1 MFLICV
7 TIWKLLDYPKTHQK
21 IRISQKEKQNRP
33 KGQNHINLNEIL
45 HRKRNSDSVLTAYH
59 YLHNWGTW
67 FIISV
72 FSLCSSHVL
81 QQTCVTFPHHDISL
95 SNPIRQIVRLR
106 GCAECR
112 VAPYD
117 PSAMPEVWGAGEGD
131 RSVLL
136 GKVSTRLLIGF
147 RLTET
152 FRYSKDSPGTNFGA
166 HNVGSDKKRQQNKMW
181 LPKVLWLALTAS
193 QILHWT
199 HGVLAVKSPIN
210 KYKRNTFIT
219 IFDVNT

>member
-1 MFLICV
+1 M
-7 TIWKLLDYPKTHQK
+7 
-21 IRISQKEKQNRP
+21 
-33 KGQNHINLNEIL
+33 
-45 HRKRNSDSVLTAYH
+45 
-59 YLHNWGTW
+59 
-67 FIISV
+67 
-72 FSLCSSHVL
+72 L
-81 QQTCVTFPHHDISL
+81 QQTCVTFRHHDISL

-147 RLTET
+147 RLTEI

-166 HNVGSDKKRQQNKMW
+166 HNVGSDKKRQQNKM
-181 LPKVLWLALTAS
+181 
-193 QILHWT
+193 
-199 HGVLAVKSPIN
+199 
-210 KYKRNTFIT
+210 
-219 IFDVNT
+219 